1 LDVDAQPQ
9 SPVRWPGDRIVV
21 PEDESAQRI
30 ILRIGAYL
38 PVVWIRRERVLLDV
52 DENQQLALMLLSAKE
67 G

>member
-1 LDVDAQPQ
+1 MLTHSRNRQF
-9 SPVRWPGDRIVV
+9 RWPGDRIVV

-38 PVVWIRRERVLLDV
+38 PVVWIGRERVLLDV